1 VVRNGA
7 GMTLSP
13 AGGIREMIIMRMVI
27 LVALLSLPCCG
38 ERGDREASGERGT
51 TAGDARATIG
61 REVRWHSSLP
71 AAMKVAREVKKP
83 LMVDFFSDRCG
94 WCKVL
99 DQKTYTDPEVWRC
112 AEQFVSVKVDVGND
126 PGLAAQYRVMKLPM
140 ILFMNCKGEVIHTVI
155 GFRPPAPFLVEMQ
168 KALEKAASAR

>member
-1 VVRNGA
+1 MA
-7 GMTLSP
+7 LSP
-13 AGGIREMIIMRMVI
+13 ARGIRQVAILRMVM
-27 LVALLSLPCCG
+27 LVTLLSLPCCG
-38 ERGDREASGERGT
+38 ERGDREASGERGDT
-51 TAGDARATIG
+51 SGDSRAPRAPRG

-71 AAMKVAREVKKP
+71 DALQVAREVKKP

-99 DQKTYTDPEVWRC
+99 DQKTYTDPAVRSR
-112 AEQFVSVKVDVGND
+112 AEQFVSVKIDLGKD
-126 PGLAAQYRVMKLPM
+126 PGPASQYRVMGLPTV
-140 ILFMNCKGEVIHTVI
+140 LFMNCKGEVIHSVI